1 MKNLKGATRVRL
13 GVAVTALGG
22 VALCLASHSASAI
35 PTISGTLSLTGYDTI
50 SGSDITFDAGSHL
63 NVLGETGNFTEL
75 GTGGVVKFYKQ
86 GFPVNYSTLTSGSD
100 LLCGGG
106 CIYTAVVGSNKTT
119 FDLLTE
125 TVSIS
130 GGNLTITG
138 EGTATLTGY
147 APTSGTFTLSTQGTN
162 GNVSFSTT
170 TTAPVPLPAAAWLL
184 LSGLVGVG
192 AMARRRKVE
201 KIDGE
206 AA

>member
-1 MKNLKGATRVRL
+1 MKNLKTATRVRL

-35 PTISGTLSLTGYDTI
+35 STTISGTLSLTGYDTI
-50 SGSDITFDAGSHL
+50 SGSDITFDVGTTL
-63 NVLGETGNFTEL
+63 NALGETGNFTEL
-75 GTGGVVKFYKQ
+75 GTGGAVTFYKQ
-86 GFPVNYSTLTSGSD
+86 GTAVNYSTLTSGSD
-100 LLCGGG
+100 LTCGVG
-106 CIYTAVVGSNKTT
+106 CIYTAVGAGSNTTT

-138 EGTATLTGY
+138 NGTATLTGY
-147 APTSGTFTLSTQGTN
+147 APTPGTFTLSTQGTN

-192 AMARRRKVE
+192 AMARRRKIE
-201 KIDGE
+201 KID
-206 AA
+206 A